1 MLRVNIRETKVC
13 NTCYLMYLASSF
25 MWLHMYESLH
35 TYVVQLDLIWES
47 YLILIASDIL
57 LRKLVWYLC
66 STWRRRS
73 WILAPSLI
81 WVAVRSGNDRQVRHH
96 LLQRLALARCATLA
110 KIMIPP
116 IPWLMTIIYDVNV
129 EMIPHHCRRGG
140 RTFQT
145 ASHIYVIH
153 I

>member
-1 MLRVNIRETKVC
+1 MLCVNICETKVC
-13 NTCYLMYLASSF
+13 NTCYLMYLASSY
-25 MWLHMYESLH
+25 MWLPMYESLH
-35 TYVVQLDLIWES
+35 TYIVQLDLVWES

-57 LRKLVWYLC
+57 LRKLVWYLR

-110 KIMIPP
+110 KITIPP
-116 IPWLMTIIYDVNV
+116 IPWPMTIIYDVNV
-129 EMIPHHCRRGG
+129 EMIPHHCQWGG

-145 ASHIYVIH
+145 ASHIHVIH